1 MKNIWLDHKA
11 AVSFTV
17 IGLLAALL
25 LGWQEQGTLSHA
37 LEVFFICS
45 VLAVLEISLSFDNA
59 IVNARILKNMSP
71 IWQRRF
77 LTFGIIIAVFLMRI
91 VFPIAVVC
99 FSAWIDPWSALKL
112 AIFDGQRY
120 GEILAE
126 SHISIAAFGGTFL
139 LMVSLNYFLDPS
151 KEVFWL
157 KWIEKPISFLGNV
170 KYISVVIAFL
180 CILIFYSQIA
190 ISEQQ
195 KFLVCSIYGLL
206 TFLVVEAIGDLLHS
220 QESTMQNV
228 QKAGAGAFLYLEILD
243 ASFSFDGVIGAFA
256 LSKNLFIIALGL
268 GIGAFYVRSMTIALV
283 KRETLARYCYLEHGA
298 FYAIFLLAITMYLQ
312 TITHISEYITGL
324 VGVVFIL
331 LAFLASVKE
340 NKRQA

>member
-126 SHISIAAFGGTFL
+126 SHISIAAFGG
-139 LMVSLNYFLDPS
+139 P
-151 KEVFWL
+151 
-157 KWIEKPISFLGNV
+157 
-170 KYISVVIAFL
+170 
-180 CILIFYSQIA
+180 FY
-190 ISEQQ
+190 
-195 KFLVCSIYGLL
+195 
-206 TFLVVEAIGDLLHS
+206 
-220 QESTMQNV
+220 
-228 QKAGAGAFLYLEILD
+228 
-243 ASFSFDGVIGAFA
+243 
-256 LSKNLFIIALGL
+256 
-268 GIGAFYVRSMTIALV
+268 
-283 KRETLARYCYLEHGA
+283 
-298 FYAIFLLAITMYLQ
+298 
-312 TITHISEYITGL
+312 
-324 VGVVFIL
+324 
-331 LAFLASVKE
+331 
-340 NKRQA
+340 